1 MSPTDTCTFKITR
14 KLICP
19 DLQITI
25 FDNLSSICIIMQFKG
40 AVIASW
46 LVYTFSFIMLI
57 TSPQMLQEQQRTVK
71 KCWANAL

>member
-25 FDNLSSICIIMQFKG
+25 FDNSLSICIIMQFTG

-46 LVYTFSFIMLI
+46 LVYTFSFIMLV
-57 TSPQMLQEQQRTVK
+57 TSPQKLQEQKRTVK
-71 KCWANAL
+71 NCWANAL